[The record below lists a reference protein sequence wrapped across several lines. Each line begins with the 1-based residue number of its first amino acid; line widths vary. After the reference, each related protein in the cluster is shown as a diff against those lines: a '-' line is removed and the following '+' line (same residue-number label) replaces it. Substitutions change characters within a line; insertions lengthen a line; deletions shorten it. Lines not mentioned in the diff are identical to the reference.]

1 MSESD
6 FQLAQCN
13 VATMRGDRDDP
24 IMAGF
29 FERLESLNAL
39 ADRSPGFVWR
49 LQTDDGDA
57 TAIQAFD
64 NPRILFNLSVW
75 ESLES
80 LDDYV
85 YRSDHVRA
93 VQRRASWFERPEA
106 SPLVLWW
113 IPAGHIPDI
122 DEAKQRLER
131 LWKDGPGPDAFT
143 FRHRFGPDGKAR
155 APASGT

>member
-1 MSESD
+1 MREAGVH
-6 FQLAQCN
+6 LAQCN
-13 VATMRGDRDDP
+13 VATMRGERDDP

-57 TAIQAFD
+57 TAIQAFE

-75 ESLES
+75 QSLEA

-113 IPAGHIPDI
+113 IPAGHIPEI
-122 DEAKQRLER
+122 AEARQRLEQLCR
-131 LWKDGPGPDAFT
+131 EGPGPEAFT
-143 FRHRFGPDGKAR
+143 FRHRFGPDGEPCAS
-155 APASGT
+155 APGT